1 MSLKEIINTDL
12 KEAMKAKDK
21 VKLQTIRSIRALI
34 LEFEKS
40 GKAEEMTKEEE
51 ISLLTSAAKKR
62 KESIEQYKN
71 AGRDDLAATEEAELS
86 VIQGYLP
93 KQLTE
98 DEITAKIKVLAEEL
112 DASAKQDF
120 PKLMPAA
127 MKALK
132 GQADGKVVKDIV
144 TKILG
149 N

>member
-1 MSLKEIINTDL
+1 MSLKEKINVDL

-40 GKAEEMTKEEE
+40 GKSEEMKKEDE

-71 AGRDDLAATEEAELS
+71 AGRDDLAANEEAELN
-86 VIQGYLP
+86 VIQEYLP

-98 DEITAKIKVLAEEL
+98 EEISKKIKALAEEL
-112 DASAKQDF
+112 GALTKQDF

-127 MKALK
+127 MKELK
-132 GQADGKVVKDIV
+132 GQADGKVVKEIV
-144 TKILG
+144 TNILG
-149 N
+149 S